1 MWSPRLLALTL
12 LCSSAAAQTPDG
24 FSPAASAQLRVVYGS
39 KAVDPPGTAFTKAE
53 TASMPVFGVNDNLT
67 GTYLFVMIGESAEDV
82 GWPARSCQDLDV
94 QRAGGNKQNLL
105 HAMIRD
111 VKPSGRTGGDG
122 FQVLSSTATGPTT
135 YLGPSPPAGQPAH
148 RYTFLLYE
156 QPANFAVPAGQRQVL
171 NSRVGFDMNTF
182 AQQAGL
188 AMPLY
193 GNFLN
198 VTG

>member
-1 MWSPRLLALTL
+1 
-12 LCSSAAAQTPDG
+12 
-24 FSPAASAQLRVVYGS
+24 
-39 KAVDPPGTAFTKAE
+39 
-53 TASMPVFGVNDNLT
+53 
-67 GTYLFVMIGESAEDV
+67 
-82 GWPARSCQDLDV
+82 
-94 QRAGGNKQNLL
+94 
-105 HAMIRD
+105 MIRD
-111 VKPSGRTGGDG
+111 VKPSGKTSAEG
-122 FQVLSSTATGPTT
+122 FQVLSSTATGPTA

-148 RYTFLLYE
+148 RYTFLLFE

-188 AMPLY
+188 AAPLY

>member
-1 MWSPRLLALTL
+1 
-12 LCSSAAAQTPDG
+12 
-24 FSPAASAQLRVVYGS
+24 
-39 KAVDPPGTAFTKAE
+39 
-53 TASMPVFGVNDNLT
+53 
-67 GTYLFVMIGESAEDV
+67 
-82 GWPARSCQDLDV
+82 
-94 QRAGGNKQNLL
+94 
-105 HAMIRD
+105 MIRD
-111 VKPSGRTGGDG
+111 VKPSGKTSAEG
-122 FQVLSSTATGPTT
+122 FQVLSSTATGPTA

-148 RYTFLLYE
+148 RYTFLLFG

-188 AMPLY
+188 AAPLY

>member
-1 MWSPRLLALTL
+1 MWSPRLFALTI

-24 FSPAASAQLRVVYGS
+24 FNPSASAQLRVVYGS
-39 KAVDPPGTAFTKAE
+39 KAVDPPGTSFTKAE
-53 TASMPVFGVNDNLT
+53 TASMPVFGSNDNLS
-67 GTYLFVMIGESAEDV
+67 GTYLFVMI
-82 GWPARSCQDLDV
+82 DLDV
-94 QRAGGNKQNLL
+94 QRAGGNRQNLL

-111 VKPSGRTGGDG
+111 VKPSGKTSAEG
-122 FQVLSSTATGPTT
+122 FQVLSSTATGPTA

-148 RYTFLLYE
+148 RYTFLLFE

-188 AMPLY
+188 AAPLY